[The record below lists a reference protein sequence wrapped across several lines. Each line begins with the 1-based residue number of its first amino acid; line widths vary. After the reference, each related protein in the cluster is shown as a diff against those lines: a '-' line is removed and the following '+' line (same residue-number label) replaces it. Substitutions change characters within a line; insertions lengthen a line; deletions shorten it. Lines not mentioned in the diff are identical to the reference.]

1 MIRIFARAAL
11 AGATLLLLAAPARPA
26 DTEAG
31 RTLPDACRTTAAAAH
46 TDHMAAGGMDMGS
59 AHAGMDMGSA
69 GGMDMTGAGGL
80 DAAHRDLMQ
89 GMQEMHANMDEG
101 MQVADID
108 AAFICGMI
116 PHHQGAVDMARAEL
130 AHGKDPWAR
139 ALARRILDGQA
150 AEIAEMIGWVKSQP
164 Q

>member
-1 MIRIFARAAL
+1 MIRTFARAAL

-31 RTLPDACRTTAAAAH
+31 RSLPDACRTTAAADAH
-46 TDHMAAGGMDMGS
+46 MDHMAAGGMDMS
-59 AHAGMDMGSA
+59 
-69 GGMDMTGAGGL
+69 GMDMTGAGDL

-108 AAFICGMI
+108 AAFICSMI

-139 ALARRILDGQA
+139 ARAQRILDGQA
-150 AEIAEMIGWVKSQP
+150 AEIAEMIGWVKSRP